1 MRNFDF
7 QTLLTW
13 RSGEAEA
20 GREDE
25 LAAAGSPMHNARLHA
40 ARQSLLARRVK
51 YGRLETENVQ
61 IPNQM
66 RIELFY
72 LVKYYGSSD

>member
-1 MRNFDF
+1 
-7 QTLLTW
+7 
-13 RSGEAEA
+13 
-20 GREDE
+20 
-25 LAAAGSPMHNARLHA
+25 MHNARLHA

-72 LVKYYGSSD
+72 LVKYYVVLINVVKTIMV